1 MRQGKKFR
9 ILTSLI
15 AILILTGLVIPSSLA
30 QDTEPNDSFAT
41 AEEIEAD
48 TYAAFLDP
56 NDTDFFEFDPEEGM
70 SFEVTV
76 HPYYELALTVTIYDS
91 NQDEVIQQS
100 SVNPGEFVELRVED
114 PEEGPY
120 YIEVVSPNS
129 ENTGG
134 YSLDI
139 EEELRLSVLT
149 ISVVDEDGDPI
160 SGAEVQS
167 VEEPPEQEGELFQLT
182 DAQGEV
188 TFTELERGSY
198 TFQYR

>member
-76 HPYYELALTVTIYDS
+76 HPYYELAVTVTFYDS
-91 NQDEVIQQS
+91 N
-100 SVNPGEFVELRVED
+100 
-114 PEEGPY
+114 
-120 YIEVVSPNS
+120 
-129 ENTGG
+129 
-134 YSLDI
+134 
-139 EEELRLSVLT
+139 
-149 ISVVDEDGDPI
+149 
-160 SGAEVQS
+160 
-167 VEEPPEQEGELFQLT
+167 
-182 DAQGEV
+182 
-188 TFTELERGSY
+188 
-198 TFQYR
+198 